1 MTSTPAT
8 VLLPSDPA
16 DGTVARLVHEQSTR
30 QPDAVALLAP
40 GRSPLT
46 YAQLWQQ
53 MQRIAQVL
61 HSQGATP
68 TVRVAVMLPNGPEMA
83 CAFLGVA
90 ACAAFVPLNPASQ
103 AAELRVHLADT
114 RARIVIVR
122 EGEHSPLRTVAQEMG
137 LTALEARVDPAL
149 PAGRFQLAPS
159 ASDRVE
165 APRPAGPRDVALLL
179 PTSGTTARPKIVLLE
194 HAQLAASV
202 RDIIRHFALS
212 PSDRCLNVRPLF
224 HVNGLVS
231 TVLATVASGGSVVC
245 TAGLDGEAFF
255 DWVARFQPTWFSAV
269 PTMHQWILAHGDQY
283 RRKAPQ
289 HRFRFL
295 RSGASALA
303 PATLRSLEALT
314 GAPLIETYGMT
325 ERTPLAINPLPPR
338 LRKPGSV
345 GLPAGVEIALL
356 DEVGRPVPQGMPG
369 EIAVRDAGII
379 GHYQST
385 ATTDTMA
392 RTDGWFRT
400 GDQGRFDDD
409 GYLFITGRL
418 KEIVNR
424 GGQKIAP
431 REVDEALLEHPAVA
445 QAAVFGVP
453 HPTLGEEL
461 AAAVVLRDGAA
472 VAAPALRNF
481 LLERLAP
488 YKLPSTFLFVDALPV
503 GELGKIKRTQ
513 LREAFAPLLQKDF
526 ASLQTDT
533 QRSVGATFREVLRNG
548 PVGLHDSF
556 FALGGDSLS
565 GMRVIARVNER
576 HAVTLT
582 ASTLFASPTIA
593 ELAQVVDGFLAAR
606 TDAADE
612 IARDIAQMSD
622 EEVRRLLAQEDP
634 SACATDVAASNAS
647 GRRHEAKP

>member
-8 VLLPSDPA
+8 FLLPSDPA

-30 QPDAVALLAP
+30 QPDAIAFLAP

-53 MQRIAQVL
+53 MQHVAQVL

-90 ACAAFVPLNPASQ
+90 ACAACVPLNPASQ

-114 RARIVIVR
+114 RASIVIVR
-122 EGEHSPLRTVAQEMG
+122 EGDHGPLRTVAQEMG
-137 LTALEARVDPAL
+137 LTVLEAGVDPAL

-159 ASDRVE
+159 AGDRAE
-165 APRPAGPRDVALLL
+165 APHPAGPRDVALLL
-179 PTSGTTARPKIVLLE
+179 PTSGTTAHPKIVLLE
-194 HAQLAASV
+194 HAHLAASV

-245 TAGLDGEAFF
+245 TGGLDGEAFF
-255 DWVARFQPTWFSAV
+255 DWVAQFQPTWFSAV
-269 PTMHQWILAHGDQY
+269 PTMHQWILAYGDQY
-283 RRKAPQ
+283 RRKAPE

-295 RSGASALA
+295 RSGSAALA

-325 ERTPLAINPLPPR
+325 ERTPLAINPLPPG

-345 GLPAGVEIALL
+345 GLPVGVEISLL
-356 DEVGRPVPQGMPG
+356 DEAGQPVPQGMPG
-369 EIAVRDAGII
+369 EIAVRDAGLI
-379 GHYQST
+379 GHYQSA
-385 ATTDTMA
+385 ATTGAGA
-392 RTDGWFRT
+392 RTGGWFRT
-400 GDQGRFDDD
+400 GDQGRFDED

-431 REVDEALLEHPAVA
+431 REVDEALLEHSAVA

-453 HPTLGEEL
+453 HPTLGEDV
-461 AAAVVLRDGAA
+461 AAALVLRDGAA
-472 VAAPALRNF
+472 VDAPALRSF
-481 LLERLAP
+481 LLEHLAP
-488 YKLPSTFLFVDALPV
+488 YKLPSTFLFVDELPV
-503 GELGKIKRTQ
+503 GELGKIKRGE
-513 LREAFAPLLQKDF
+513 LREAFAHLLQKDLTR
-526 ASLQTDT
+526 AQTDT
-533 QRSVGATFREVLRNG
+533 QRSVEAIFREVLRNG
-548 PVGLHDSF
+548 PVGLDDSF

-565 GMRVIARVNER
+565 GMRVIARINER
-576 HAVTLT
+576 HALGLT
-582 ASTLFASPTIA
+582 ASALFAHPTIA
-593 ELAQVVDGFLAAR
+593 ELAQAIDRASSAPGNM
-606 TDAADE
+606 ADE
-612 IARDIAQMSD
+612 IAREIASLSD
-622 EEVRRLLAQEDP
+622 EEVHRLLAQEE
-634 SACATDVAASNAS
+634 ALAAPCTPN
-647 GRRHEAKP
+647 RNRETRP